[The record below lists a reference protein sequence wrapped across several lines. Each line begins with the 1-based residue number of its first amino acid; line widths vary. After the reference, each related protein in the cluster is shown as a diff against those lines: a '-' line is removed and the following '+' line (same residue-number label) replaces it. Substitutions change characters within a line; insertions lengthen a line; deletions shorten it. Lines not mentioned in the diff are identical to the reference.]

1 MRTKIINKCISATV
15 FCLALISPIMLSA
28 TSLPSPNDKT
38 ATALK
43 PKLNSERIEHF
54 FGNYGVETIN
64 ACGDIF
70 PDSRISNLYSTH
82 DKQKIMRTFAVVDYV
97 SPIPELLRTVHDQK
111 ILSGESIGRALKE
124 AGWEILKTPIYF
136 GEISLSAPVMK
147 WMHEAK
153 RSKGT
158 AYIYQLSVY
167 NKEHPNYISYCTIS
181 EIYSPQYLTKEWM
194 KALYGDEEYFEHDDE
209 DLFVKMTLQKV
220 ENCLNKLP
228 TPN

>member
-1 MRTKIINKCISATV
+1 MPTKIINKCISVSV
-15 FCLALISPIMLSA
+15 FCLALISPIMLTA

-38 ATALK
+38 ATTLK
-43 PKLNSERIEHF
+43 QKLNSERIEHF
-54 FGNYGVETIN
+54 FGNYGVEIIN
-64 ACGDIF
+64 SCNDIF

-97 SPIPELLRTVHDQK
+97 SPIPEPLRVVHDQK
-111 ILSGESIGRALKE
+111 ILSGESIGRSLKK

-136 GEISLSAPVMK
+136 GEINLSEPAMK

-158 AYIYQLSVY
+158 VYIYQLSVY
-167 NKEHPNYISYCTIS
+167 NKENPNYISYCTIS

-194 KALYGDEEYFEHDDE
+194 KALYGKDEYFEHDDE